1 MNNDVVKLIV
11 ELRLVVGFLGE
22 KSQHNWWGSNFIG
35 ATSEAFLAPVFS
47 RTTMLAR
54 YHGVCESAML
64 VHDERIGVGANF
76 HLYRLPDS
84 VERAAAKEVASSD
97 SKTLMSSVLASS
109 EAALTRLSELSIT
122 KANKAEGPV
131 VVGTYSDT
139 GLKDILHQSAR
150 HYLPA
155 FTDGYKCFPYM
166 REAECR
172 D

>member
-1 MNNDVVKLIV
+1 MNNDVLKLIV
-11 ELRLVVGFLGE
+11 ELRLVVGSLGE

-54 YHGVCESAML
+54 YHGVCEAAML

-109 EAALTRLSELSIT
+109 ESALSRLSELSIT
-122 KANKAEGPV
+122 KADKAEGPV
-131 VVGTYSDT
+131 VVGDYSDT
-139 GLKDILHQSAR
+139 GLEDMLHQSAR
-150 HYLPA
+150 HYLDA
-155 FTDGYKCFPYM
+155 FSQGYNCFPYM
-166 REAECR
+166 TEAQ
-172 D
+172 

>member
-1 MNNDVVKLIV
+1 MENGSAKLV
-11 ELRLVVGFLGE
+11 AELRLLVGFLGE

-97 SKTLMSSVLASS
+97 SKTLMNSILASS

-122 KANKAEGPV
+122 KADKAEGPV

-139 GLKDILHQSAR
+139 GLKHILDQSAR
-150 HYLPA
+150 HYLLA

-172 D
+172 N

>member
-1 MNNDVVKLIV
+1 MNNDVIKLIV

-64 VHDERIGVGANF
+64 VHDEHIGVGANF
-76 HLYRLPDS
+76 HLYRLPGS

-109 EAALTRLSELSIT
+109 EAALTKLSELSIT
-122 KANKAEGPV
+122 KADKAEGPV

-139 GLKDILHQSAR
+139 GLKDILDQSACQ
-150 HYLPA
+150 YLLA

-166 REAECR
+166 RKAECR

>member
-1 MNNDVVKLIV
+1 MNNEVVKLIV

-97 SKTLMSSVLASS
+97 SKTLMNSVLASS

-122 KANKAEGPV
+122 KADKAEGPV
-131 VVGTYSDT
+131 VVGTYSDA
-139 GLKDILHQSAR
+139 GLEDMLQQSAG
-150 HYLPA
+150 HYLSA
-155 FTDGYKCFPYM
+155 FNGVYYCFPYM
-166 REAECR
+166 REAE
-172 D
+172 